1 VGYTPRVR
9 RWSMTLCSLL
19 SAATFAAISSAAAAG
34 NAYASELPSQ
44 GQLASS
50 AQSAPE
56 SEPSALADAAAM
68 LTEVPLPSGS
78 SESST
83 DPPEAGS
90 LLAGPA
96 YGPPATPNAVDEHAW
111 WLVPVTPT
119 EALAYIYAHLPPGT
133 TRPTSVEGRE
143 GPAVPE
149 NTAWGFRWPGSPGS
163 LIVWAVRLA
172 NGSTALRV
180 DAQVVWVTPRP
191 ASETIPAGARLLT
204 IGVHEPRGA
213 RGAGSIES
221 MRRAVL
227 GRLPS
232 RITSI
237 ARIEKI
243 VALLNELR
251 VYQPGLRFCPR
262 GFGGSVQLGF
272 YTSPSASPLA
282 VADITAEGCGGV
294 SLMIDG
300 MAEPELEGGWDL
312 VEEISQALGIRTA
325 PEKPKPH
332 HRHHRTQA

>member
-1 VGYTPRVR
+1 MSARVQR
-9 RWSMTLCSLL
+9 R
-19 SAATFAAISSAAAAG
+19 A
-34 NAYASELPSQ
+34 
-44 GQLASS
+44 
-50 AQSAPE
+50 APE
-56 SEPSALADAAAM
+56 SEPSAQADAAAM
-68 LTEVPLPSGS
+68 LAEVPLPAGS

-90 LLAGPA
+90 LLAGPG

-119 EALAYIYAHLPPGT
+119 ETLAYICAHLPPGT
-133 TRPTSVEGRE
+133 TRPSSGTGLG
-143 GPAVPE
+143 GPNVPE
-149 NTAWGFRWPGSPGS
+149 NTISGFAWPGSPGS
-163 LIVWAVRLA
+163 LVVWVVRLA

-191 ASETIPAGARLLT
+191 ASERIPAGARLLT

-232 RITSI
+232 RVTSI

-251 VYQPGLRFCPR
+251 VHQPGVRHCPR
-262 GFGGSVQLGF
+262 GFGGSVQLDF

-282 VADITAEGCGGV
+282 VTDITAEGCGGV

-325 PEKPKPH
+325 SEKPKPH